1 MQETKN
7 YTSILLK
14 TLTPKAK
21 AQTPHLSTEFW
32 GNGFLNVLE

>member
-14 TLTPKAK
+14 ILTPK